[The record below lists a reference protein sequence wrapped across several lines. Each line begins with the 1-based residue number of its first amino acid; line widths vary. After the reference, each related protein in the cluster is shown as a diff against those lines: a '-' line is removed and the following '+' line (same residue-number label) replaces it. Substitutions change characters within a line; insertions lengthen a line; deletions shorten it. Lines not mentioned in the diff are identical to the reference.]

1 MEEAKEE
8 NPKPGPVFQKR
19 LGSIRVAVFRNKG
32 QKGSEWF
39 NTRIVRQWRQGEQ
52 FREAPT
58 FNGLAD
64 LALVE
69 EAVRY
74 AKEFINQQALAA

>member
-1 MEEAKEE
+1 METEKQG
-8 NPKPGPVFQKR
+8 NPKAGPVFQKR
-19 LGSIRVAVFRNKG
+19 LGSVRVAVFKNASEKG
-32 QKGSEWF
+32 GAWF
-39 NTRIVRQWRQGEQ
+39 NVRIVRQYRKGEEW
-52 FREAPT
+52 REAPT

>member
-8 NPKPGPVFQKR
+8 NPKAGPVFQKR
-19 LGSIRVAVFRNKG
+19 LGSVRVAIFRNKN
-32 QKGSEWF
+32 QKGGEWF
-39 NTRIVRQWRQGEQ
+39 NTRIVRQYRQGEQ
-52 FREAPT
+52 WREAPT